1 MKNFN
6 LGILLQFTTMEEGK
20 FEQKKRADVVIGI
33 AIAAIAGFILNLLA
47 NLYYDLFIIETT
59 VWAKVNHFQVICVSL
74 ALLGLIGFLEFFIF
88 DYKNNFEVNKSFLKR
103 YLNYFFYNFTPGKI
117 IRVISGLYVSAILVG
132 FTIIIYIFMAKS
144 AGYYIATGVFLAA
157 FLKIYLEEREKKK
170 LLN

>member
-1 MKNFN
+1 
-6 LGILLQFTTMEEGK
+6 MEEGK

-103 YLNYFFYNFTPGKI
+103 Y
-117 IRVISGLYVSAILVG
+117 
-132 FTIIIYIFMAKS
+132 
-144 AGYYIATGVFLAA
+144 
-157 FLKIYLEEREKKK
+157 
-170 LLN
+170 